1 MIRKLYV
8 DLSILAPGMGG
19 VTIYAV
25 ELARELTARFH
36 CEIVVPSYWSHPFA
50 NSVASPPPLHFRKS
64 MIARRPGWRRTAG
77 VHYGA
82 DAFVYAPHMRGTLG
96 ARHQAI
102 TVHDMIHNVYPTRN
116 AVENAYHR
124 HVLPRVV
131 RRAELLLTVSHASQ
145 QAIAEAYG
153 IPRERI
159 RVVPN
164 GIDLALW
171 KPRTEG
177 GAAPESDP
185 YLLVVSANRP
195 YKNTLELLH
204 NHALW
209 AGRYRLKVV
218 SSRARYGVAIRAAV
232 AELGLER
239 RVDFQDGLS
248 EQQLIALYQDAAAI
262 VYPSLIEGFGRPA
275 LEGMAVGRPV
285 ILSDIPPHVEIFGKA
300 GIFATP
306 GNRGSWERAF
316 AALDDTE
323 AAAGRTERGLAIAAR
338 HSWPACADQLEAA
351 LLACHPEIEALRIGE
366 PREEHRAFSE
376 A

>member
-8 DLSILAPGMGG
+8 DLSVLAPGMGG

-25 ELARELTARFH
+25 ELAREMAARFR

-50 NSVASPPPLHFRKS
+50 TSVASPPPLLFRKS
-64 MIARRPGWRRTAG
+64 MIARRPGWRQTAG
-77 VHYGA
+77 VRYGS

-102 TVHDMIHNVYPTRN
+102 TVHDMIHNVHPTRN

-145 QAIAEAYG
+145 EAIAEGYD
-153 IPRERI
+153 IPREKI

-164 GIDLALW
+164 GIDLAMW
-171 KPRTEG
+171 KPRAQGEP
-177 GAAPESDP
+177 APEVEE

-195 YKNTLELLH
+195 YKNTLELLA

-209 AGRYRLKVV
+209 SGRYRLKIV
-218 SSRARYGVAIRAAV
+218 SSKARYGVAIRAAV
-232 AELGLER
+232 AEFGLEN
-239 RVDFQDGLS
+239 RVEFQDGLS
-248 EQQLIALYQDAAAI
+248 EERLVALYQNAAAI

-285 ILSDIPPHVEIFGKA
+285 ILSDIPPHVEIFGSA
-300 GIFATP
+300 GIFITP
-306 GNRGSWERAF
+306 GNRESWERAF
-316 AALDDTE
+316 AALDDAP
-323 AAAGRTERGLAIAAR
+323 AAEGRKTRGLAIAAQ
-338 HSWPACADQLEAA
+338 HSWSACADQLETA
-351 LLACHPEIEALRIGE
+351 LLACHPELSALRLAT
-366 PREEHRAFSE
+366 PQA
-376 A
+376 